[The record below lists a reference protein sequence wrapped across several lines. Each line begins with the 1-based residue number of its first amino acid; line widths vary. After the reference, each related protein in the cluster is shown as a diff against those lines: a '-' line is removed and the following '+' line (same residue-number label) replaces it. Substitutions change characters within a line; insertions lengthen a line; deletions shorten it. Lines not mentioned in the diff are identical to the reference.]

1 MTHNILRKNKLKSL
15 ILIIPL
21 AFFLSSCQKDE
32 AVLSDII
39 LIQGSWSLVS
49 TRYASYIDEKL
60 VKENFYDPT
69 VPESISFFEGAY
81 VKRRDNKVFQSGNYL
96 LVDKVISFKSL
107 ADSIIVKEYS
117 TLNTTSLITYE
128 EEKYTL
134 PNGSKETYL
143 IEFSYKKR

>member
-1 MTHNILRKNKLKSL
+1 
-15 ILIIPL
+15 
-21 AFFLSSCQKDE
+21 
-32 AVLSDII
+32 
-39 LIQGSWSLVS
+39 
-49 TRYASYIDEKL
+49 
-60 VKENFYDPT
+60 
-69 VPESISFFEGAY
+69 
-81 VKRRDNKVFQSGNYL
+81 
-96 LVDKVISFKSL
+96 VISFKSL